1 MNNHE
6 ERGLKMK
13 NRNSAAEKGLRK
25 LDFFTLIELLIV
37 IAIIAILAGMLLPA
51 LNQARE
57 TARSISCLNKTK
69 QLGIYWQNYTDCS
82 ADYLLPAFSRS
93 GTLILLP
100 QELLMTYSG
109 TGYPL
114 ARPISLI
121 GYDAAANRKIFS
133 GTMLCPS
140 AEGNSRYFQTNNSLL
155 YRNRPLPVAYS
166 YNVFMDLQV
175 DADIHFA
182 VASPRNVLKL
192 SQIRNTGM
200 STVPVFGE
208 QWKARD
214 ILTGTDI
221 AANEY
226 ISSLTGK
233 RWNIRPFSIYRCH
246 AGGSNFVWADL
257 HASVYNDAAKYD
269 CTPWYK

>member
-1 MNNHE
+1 MKSRAQTE
-6 ERGLKMK
+6 KM
-13 NRNSAAEKGLRK
+13 LFQK
-25 LDFFTLIELLIV
+25 LDHFTLIELLVV

-51 LNQARE
+51 LNRARE

-82 ADYLLPAFSRS
+82 ADYLLPAFSQS
-93 GTLILLP
+93 GSLYLLP
-100 QELLMTYSG
+100 QELLITYSG

-114 ARPISLI
+114 ARPLSSIS
-121 GYDAAANRKIFS
+121 YTAATNRKIFG
-133 GTMLCPS
+133 GTLLCPS
-140 AEGNSRYFQTNNSLL
+140 AEGNSRYLQTNNSLL
-155 YRNRPLPVAYS
+155 YRNRPLPMAYS
-166 YNVFMDLQV
+166 YNAFMDLQV
-175 DADIHFA
+175 DADIYFA
-182 VASPRNVLKL
+182 KASPRNVLKL

-200 STVPVFGE
+200 SRVPVFGE

-226 ISSLTGK
+226 ISSLSGK

-246 AGGSNFVWADL
+246 AGGSNFVWGDL
-257 HASVYNDAAKYD
+257 HASIYNDAINYN
-269 CTPWYK
+269 CTPWYQ